1 MPRYQRVPPRRPVPW
16 ALTLRLWAA
25 IAAALLA
32 LLLLVAWGERVPEPV
47 PASAP
52 ATVFSAAR
60 AWPVLAELSDTL
72 GHRLPG
78 TAASAA
84 AREYLVRRLRAIPG
98 LQVQVQ
104 DTVATR
110 RTSRGMVAFR
120 VQNVIARLPGLDPDA
135 VLVSAHYDS
144 PAESVGAADDAV
156 AVAAIV
162 EAARA
167 LAAGPRPHY
176 TVIFNINDGEEQGLL
191 GAQAFLLHPW
201 ARDVRAFL
209 NLESAGN
216 VGKAILFQAGPGN
229 AWLTGR
235 YARSVPYPYGSVIG
249 QDIFQSG
256 AIPSGTDFEVYRT
269 AGLRGLDVAFYRGG
283 WAYHTALDQVS
294 AVAPGSLQHMGA
306 NALALVRDLAAGP
319 LPGDTG
325 GSPSVYYDVLGLMMV
340 RYGHPAAIALAVAAA
355 LLLLLA
361 VRSLLRHRLVLPRT
375 LRPAMAIAVLGL
387 VLAIVLPVGTAAL
400 IAGLLGRGFGWF
412 AHPWRAV
419 VGYGAVALLPLLLLQ
434 WRFAHRTAARDETN
448 GERLLASFT
457 SAYLVLLVLLILF
470 TVTGI
475 GSGFLFFWWTLGGA
489 AGVAIL
495 ARTEGEAWPLAA
507 VVALLPGALVTLQ
520 TGYLA
525 IELFAPIGGRLV
537 PPFPFE
543 LVMAGIVGLL
553 VAIVAPPAVALLHR
567 DGRLGAA
574 SAIVGATAVVGLL
587 LLAFSFPFTPTRPQR
602 LAVVHE
608 GGAAAPRLTLR
619 SWDEL
624 GPVRAAT
631 AADASDR
638 PLGAGAGADGALWY
652 PAPQPPLPPPSLEL
666 LGESRTATGDRV
678 LELQLVPNGAYETT
692 VALPSARPATWR
704 IAGTSDQPEGT
715 AARVRFIAAPDSGW
729 RMTVTVPGTGALPIV
744 VQGRH
749 AGATPA
755 AQALLS
761 RLPRWSTAFA
771 TARVETRVQL

>member
-16 ALTLRLWAA
+16 ALTLRLWAV
-25 IAAALLA
+25 IAAALIA
-32 LLLLVAWGERVPEPV
+32 LLLLIAWGERVPNPV

-52 ATVFSAAR
+52 STEFSAAR
-60 AWPVLAELSDTL
+60 AWPVLAELADTL

-78 TAASAA
+78 TAASAT
-84 AREYLVRRLRAIPG
+84 ARDYLVRRLRAIPG

-110 RTSRGMVAFR
+110 RTGRGLVAYR
-120 VQNVIARLPGLDPDA
+120 VRNVLARLPGRDPDA

-162 EAARA
+162 ETARA
-167 LAAGPRPHY
+167 LAAGAQPQY

-216 VGKAILFQAGPGN
+216 VGKAILFQSGPGN
-229 AWLTGR
+229 AWLTAR
-235 YARSVPYPYGSVIG
+235 YARAVPYPYGSVIG

-256 AIPSGTDFEVYRT
+256 AIPSGTDFEVYRKG
-269 AGLRGLDVAFYRGG
+269 GLRGLDVAFYRGG
-283 WAYHTALDQVS
+283 WAYHTALDQLS
-294 AVAPGSLQHMGA
+294 AIAPGSLQQIGA

-325 GSPSVYYDVLGLMMV
+325 GSASVYYDVLGLFMV
-340 RYGHPAAIALAVAAA
+340 RYGHPAAIALAVAAT
-355 LLLLLA
+355 LLLLLP
-361 VRSLLRHRLVLPRT
+361 VRALLHQRLVLPRT
-375 LRPAMAIAVLGL
+375 MRPAAANAALGVVLAVL
-387 VLAIVLPVGTAAL
+387 LPVGCAAL
-400 IAGLLGRGFGWF
+400 LAGVLGRGFGWF

-419 VGYGAVALLPLLLLQ
+419 VAYGAVALLPLLLLQ
-434 WRFAHRTAARDETN
+434 WRFARRTAARDETN
-448 GERLLASFT
+448 GERLLASFA
-457 SAYLVLLVLLILF
+457 SAYLVLLVLLLAS
-470 TVTGI
+470 TVLGI
-475 GSGFLFFWWTLGGA
+475 GSGFLFLWWTLGGA
-489 AGVAIL
+489 AGLAIL
-495 ARTEGEAWPLAA
+495 VRTRGTAWPLAA
-507 VVALLPGALVTLQ
+507 AVALLPGALVTLQ

-525 IELFAPIGGRLV
+525 VALFAPIGGRMA

-543 LVMAGIVGLL
+543 LVMAGIVGVL

-574 SAIVGATAVVGLL
+574 AAIAGGSAAVGLL
-587 LLAFSFPFTPTRPQR
+587 LLAVSFPFTARRPQR

-608 GGAAAPRLTLR
+608 GGAVTPRLTLR

-631 AADASDR
+631 AADANDR

-652 PAPQPPLPPPSLEL
+652 AAPQPPLAPPRIEL
-666 LGESRTATGDRV
+666 VGERHLASGERV

-692 VALPSARPATWR
+692 IALPSDRPATWR
-704 IAGTSDQPEGT
+704 IGGTSEQPDGT
-715 AARVRFIAAPDSGW
+715 ASRVRFIAAPDSGW
-729 RMTVTVPGTGALPIV
+729 RITVTVPGESALPIV

-749 AGATPA
+749 AGATPT

-771 TARVETRVQL
+771 TSRVESRVEL